1 MKTKLSWFDRMMIA
15 VTYAEHDAMDSVKEI
30 TATQDSRQEK
40 TCKETLLVENGEKEK
55 STLKTPKISP
65 IARLT
70 NIIKSFEDTM
80 ASTAFAEAGEQA
92 AAYRMYHQGR
102 NARKKVLLGTD
113 TQELDLHTIGY
124 ALKLCQRVEAGLE
137 IFHVVTNE
145 KTDQSVSKGT
155 DAFASPRQLQTL
167 LGELGIEYNPV
178 ESKASFQKELVDHV
192 STRKNIMCVVVG
204 SPKQHQEKTDHK
216 KRLASMAKAFS
227 KLNCPLVVYEQPAH
241 AL

>member
-30 TATQDSRQEK
+30 TATQDSRQDK
-40 TCKETLLVENGEKEK
+40 TCKETLVVEHIEKEK
-55 STLKTPKISP
+55 SAVKTTKISP

-113 TQELDLHTIGY
+113 TRELDKIGR
-124 ALKLCQRVEAGLE
+124 ASCRERV
-137 IFHVVTNE
+137 
-145 KTDQSVSKGT
+145 S
-155 DAFASPRQLQTL
+155 
-167 LGELGIEYNPV
+167 
-178 ESKASFQKELVDHV
+178 
-192 STRKNIMCVVVG
+192 
-204 SPKQHQEKTDHK
+204 
-216 KRLASMAKAFS
+216 
-227 KLNCPLVVYEQPAH
+227 
-241 AL
+241 

>member
-15 VTYAEHDAMDSVKEI
+15 VTFAEHDAMDSVKEI
-30 TATQDSRQEK
+30 TATQDSRQKENFNEALVLEDGNTNK
-40 TCKETLLVENGEKEK
+40 TSLK
-55 STLKTPKISP
+55 SPKISP
-65 IARLT
+65 VTRLT
-70 NIIKSFEDTM
+70 NMIKSFEDTM

-113 TQELDLHTIGY
+113 TQDLDLHTIGY

-137 IFHVVTNE
+137 IFHFVKNE
-145 KTDQSVSKGT
+145 KSEKTIPTSS
-155 DAFASPRQLQTL
+155 DAYASPRQLQTL

-178 ESKASFQKELVDHV
+178 EAQASFQKELLDHV
-192 STRKNIMCVVVG
+192 SKRRNILCVVLG
-204 SPKQHQEKTDHK
+204 SHNHSHEKHNNTK
-216 KRLASMAKAFS
+216 KMSAMAKAFG
-227 KLNCPLVVYEQPAH
+227 KLNCPLVVYEQPVH